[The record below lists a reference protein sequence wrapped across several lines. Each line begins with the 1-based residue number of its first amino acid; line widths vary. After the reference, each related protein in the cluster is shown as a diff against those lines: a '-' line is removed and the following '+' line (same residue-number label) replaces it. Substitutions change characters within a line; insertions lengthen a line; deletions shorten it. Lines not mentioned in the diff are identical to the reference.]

1 VDKEV
6 RISIPEV
13 VTVRELSDYIDVS
26 PIDVIKQLMANG
38 IMANINQQI
47 DFDTASI
54 VAQEMGF
61 EIQLLSEDGDSIVE
75 DKSEETLEWRKIIA
89 DEDIDNLE
97 NRPPVVA
104 ILGHVDHGKTSLL
117 DLIRASNVVD
127 GEAGGIT
134 QHIGAYQIQWD
145 DRKITFLDTPG
156 HAAFTA
162 MRARGAQSTD
172 IVVLVVAADDGV
184 MPQTKEA
191 IAHAKAADVPIIV
204 ALNKIDV
211 NTANVDLV
219 KQQLSESGL
228 IPDEWDGDTMV
239 IPVSAKENM
248 GIDDLLQAI
257 LLISD
262 DISINANPNTK
273 GSGVVIESQIDK
285 NRGVVAT
292 LLVQNGT
299 LNKGD
304 IVVVGETWGRMR
316 AMFSDSGESMESAL
330 PSSPVEVM
338 GLDDVPRAGD
348 MFRTVDTVRE
358 ARTYASDVL
367 KDPGDTVGSSSMVDL
382 ENIFA
387 QFESGNVQELNLIVK
402 VDVQGSLDPVIESIQ
417 QLETEDLKVRLL
429 HTELG
434 NINENDILLA
444 VASRAIVIGFNVV
457 PDGSA
462 IRLANEKGVS
472 IREYQVIY
480 KLIEDVEKALQ
491 GLLDPELTEVIVGE
505 AEIREVFKISKVGRI
520 AGCYMRSGEF
530 RRKAKA
536 KVVRDGVIIHE
547 GGISSLKHV
556 KNDVN
561 EVRKGF
567 ECGIGLAGFQ
577 DFQVGDALQCYIVEE
592 VR

>member
-1 VDKEV
+1 MDKEV

-367 KDPGDTVGSSSMVDL
+367 KDSGDNVGSSSIVDL

-387 QFESGNVQELNLIVK
+387 QFESGNIQELNLIVK

-444 VASRAIVIGFNVV
+444 VASRAIVIGFNVS